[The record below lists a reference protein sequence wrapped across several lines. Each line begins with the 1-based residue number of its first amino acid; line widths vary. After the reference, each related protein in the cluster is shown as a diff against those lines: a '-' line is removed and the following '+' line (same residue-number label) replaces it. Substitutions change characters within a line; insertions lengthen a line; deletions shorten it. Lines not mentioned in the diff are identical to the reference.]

1 MPRMKIAGIGMCVPD
16 RVVRNAELEPMMDT
30 SDEWIQKRTGI
41 EERRWATPDVQLS
54 DLALTASTR
63 ALEDA
68 GVEAADI
75 DMIVFATLSGEMQY
89 PGTGVFLQAKLGL
102 KGVPALD
109 VRNQCSGFLYGLA
122 VANGMIVS
130 GMYRRIL
137 LVGAEI
143 QSRGILKTPAGR
155 DSAVIFA
162 DGAGAVVLTPSDDE
176 TGLIDVYLGADGR
189 FGEELMANGMGSRWE
204 GFVTQEHLDTHSHR
218 PFMNGRA
225 VFKHAVTKMPMTIK
239 TICERNQVAIDDID
253 VLIPHQ
259 ANLRINEVV
268 GQALGLEKK
277 TFNNIQ
283 KYGNTTAATIPIC
296 MREALDEGFLKP
308 GQLLAL
314 TAFGSGFCWGSALIR
329 M

>member
-1 MPRMKIAGIGMCVPD
+1 MPRMKITGVGMCVPE
-16 RVVRNAELEPMMDT
+16 RVVTNADLESMLDT
-30 SDEWIQKRTGI
+30 SDEWIRQRTGI
-41 EERRWATPDVQLS
+41 EERRWAPQDVQLS
-54 DLALTASTR
+54 DLAKTASER
-63 ALEDA
+63 AFADA
-68 GVEAADI
+68 GVSGKDI
-75 DMIVFATLSGEMQY
+75 DLIVFATLSAEMQY
-89 PGTGVFLQAKLGL
+89 PGTGVMLQAKLGL

-122 VANGMIVS
+122 VTNGMIVS

-143 QSRGILKTPAGR
+143 QSRGILKTPEGR

-162 DGAGAVVLTPSDDE
+162 DGAGAVVLEPSDDE
-176 TGLIDVYLGADGR
+176 TGLIDIYLGADGR
-189 FGEELMANGMGSRWE
+189 HAEELMANGMGSRWE
-204 GFVTQEHLDTHSHR
+204 GFVTQEQLDTHSHR

-225 VFKHAVTKMPMTIK
+225 VFKHAVTKMPKTIK
-239 TICERNQVAIDDID
+239 TICERNELAVNDID

-259 ANLRINEVV
+259 ANLRINEAV
-268 GQALGLEKK
+268 GQTLGLTEK

-283 KYGNTTAATIPIC
+283 KYGNTTSATIPIC
-296 MREALDEGFLKP
+296 MREALDQKFLKP
-308 GQLLAL
+308 GDLLAL